1 MSNILLISAPGA
13 GKGVT
18 SEYLK
23 EKYNMVHMSIGN
35 LLREESE
42 KNTSLKE
49 KLANGEFIENNIVY
63 SLFSKFLEDNKGS
76 SFIFEGFPR
85 LMEQVK
91 PFLDILSEHDIIL
104 DKIIFIDI
112 DKDIALK
119 RVTGR
124 LMCKNCNEIYN
135 KYVDNLENNKCKVCG
150 GSLYTRDDDKIE
162 TYENRY
168 KLFKEKTMPVVEYLS
183 DKYDIYTVSNN
194 GTFDEM
200 KSQID
205 NIMGN
210 WESVK
215 MAKNDVIE
223 VDGKV
228 IDVLPG
234 GKFKV
239 ELANGHI
246 VEAHVSGKIRM
257 NNIRILPGDTVVL
270 ELSPADITHGRIT
283 WNKR

>member
-18 SEYLK
+18 SKYLK

-85 LMEQVK
+85 LMEQVN
-91 PFLDILSEHDIIL
+91 PFLDILSENDIIL
-104 DKIIFIDI
+104 DKIIFKDI

-150 GSLYTRDDDKIE
+150 GSLYTRDDDKVE

-168 KLFKEKTMPVVEYLS
+168 KLFKEKTMPIVEYLS

-210 WESVK
+210 
-215 MAKNDVIE
+215 
-223 VDGKV
+223 
-228 IDVLPG
+228 
-234 GKFKV
+234 
-239 ELANGHI
+239 
-246 VEAHVSGKIRM
+246 
-257 NNIRILPGDTVVL
+257 
-270 ELSPADITHGRIT
+270 
-283 WNKR
+283 

>member
-150 GSLYTRDDDKIE
+150 GSLYTRDDDKVE

-210 WESVK
+210 
-215 MAKNDVIE
+215 
-223 VDGKV
+223 
-228 IDVLPG
+228 
-234 GKFKV
+234 
-239 ELANGHI
+239 
-246 VEAHVSGKIRM
+246 
-257 NNIRILPGDTVVL
+257 
-270 ELSPADITHGRIT
+270 
-283 WNKR
+283 

>member
-1 MSNILLISAPGA
+1 
-13 GKGVT
+13 
-18 SEYLK
+18 
-23 EKYNMVHMSIGN
+23 
-35 LLREESE
+35 
-42 KNTSLKE
+42 
-49 KLANGEFIENNIVY
+49 
-63 SLFSKFLEDNKGS
+63 
-76 SFIFEGFPR
+76 
-85 LMEQVK
+85 MEQVK

-135 KYVDNLENNKCKVCG
+135 KYIDNLENNKCKVCG
-150 GSLYTRDDDKIE
+150 GSLYTRDDDKVE

-210 WESVK
+210 
-215 MAKNDVIE
+215 
-223 VDGKV
+223 
-228 IDVLPG
+228 
-234 GKFKV
+234 
-239 ELANGHI
+239 
-246 VEAHVSGKIRM
+246 
-257 NNIRILPGDTVVL
+257 
-270 ELSPADITHGRIT
+270 
-283 WNKR
+283 

>member
-168 KLFKEKTMPVVEYLS
+168 KLFKEKTMPIVEYLS

-210 WESVK
+210 
-215 MAKNDVIE
+215 
-223 VDGKV
+223 
-228 IDVLPG
+228 
-234 GKFKV
+234 
-239 ELANGHI
+239 
-246 VEAHVSGKIRM
+246 
-257 NNIRILPGDTVVL
+257 
-270 ELSPADITHGRIT
+270 
-283 WNKR
+283 

>member
-18 SEYLK
+18 SKYLK

-63 SLFSKFLEDNKGS
+63 NLFSKFLEDNKGS

-150 GSLYTRDDDKIE
+150 GSLYTRDDDKVE

-168 KLFKEKTMPVVEYLS
+168 KLFKEKTMPIVEYLS

-210 WESVK
+210 
-215 MAKNDVIE
+215 
-223 VDGKV
+223 
-228 IDVLPG
+228 
-234 GKFKV
+234 
-239 ELANGHI
+239 
-246 VEAHVSGKIRM
+246 
-257 NNIRILPGDTVVL
+257 
-270 ELSPADITHGRIT
+270 
-283 WNKR
+283 

>member
-35 LLREESE
+35 LLREESK

-150 GSLYTRDDDKIE
+150 GSLYTRDDDKVE

-210 WESVK
+210 
-215 MAKNDVIE
+215 
-223 VDGKV
+223 
-228 IDVLPG
+228 
-234 GKFKV
+234 
-239 ELANGHI
+239 
-246 VEAHVSGKIRM
+246 
-257 NNIRILPGDTVVL
+257 
-270 ELSPADITHGRIT
+270 
-283 WNKR
+283 

>member
-18 SEYLK
+18 SKYLK

-112 DKDIALK
+112 DKDIAL
-119 RVTGR
+119 RRITGR

-150 GSLYTRDDDKIE
+150 GSLYTRDDDKVE

-168 KLFKEKTMPVVEYLS
+168 KLFKEKTMPIVEYLS

-194 GTFDEM
+194 GTFDEI

-210 WESVK
+210 
-215 MAKNDVIE
+215 
-223 VDGKV
+223 
-228 IDVLPG
+228 
-234 GKFKV
+234 
-239 ELANGHI
+239 
-246 VEAHVSGKIRM
+246 
-257 NNIRILPGDTVVL
+257 
-270 ELSPADITHGRIT
+270 
-283 WNKR
+283 

>member
-18 SEYLK
+18 SKYLK

-150 GSLYTRDDDKIE
+150 GSLYTRDDDKVE

-168 KLFKEKTMPVVEYLS
+168 KLFKEKTMPVVEYYKEMS
-183 DKYDIYTVSNN
+183 NFYQISNN

-210 WESVK
+210 
-215 MAKNDVIE
+215 
-223 VDGKV
+223 
-228 IDVLPG
+228 
-234 GKFKV
+234 
-239 ELANGHI
+239 
-246 VEAHVSGKIRM
+246 
-257 NNIRILPGDTVVL
+257 
-270 ELSPADITHGRIT
+270 
-283 WNKR
+283 

>member
-42 KNTSLKE
+42 KNISLKE

-135 KYVDNLENNKCKVCG
+135 KYIDNLENNKCKVCG
-150 GSLYTRDDDKIE
+150 GSLYTRDDDKVE

-168 KLFKEKTMPVVEYLS
+168 KLFKEKTMPIVEYLS

-210 WESVK
+210 
-215 MAKNDVIE
+215 
-223 VDGKV
+223 
-228 IDVLPG
+228 
-234 GKFKV
+234 
-239 ELANGHI
+239 
-246 VEAHVSGKIRM
+246 
-257 NNIRILPGDTVVL
+257 
-270 ELSPADITHGRIT
+270 
-283 WNKR
+283 

>member
-18 SEYLK
+18 SKYLK

-150 GSLYTRDDDKIE
+150 GSLYTRDDDKVE

-194 GTFDEM
+194 GTFDEI

-210 WESVK
+210 
-215 MAKNDVIE
+215 
-223 VDGKV
+223 
-228 IDVLPG
+228 
-234 GKFKV
+234 
-239 ELANGHI
+239 
-246 VEAHVSGKIRM
+246 
-257 NNIRILPGDTVVL
+257 
-270 ELSPADITHGRIT
+270 
-283 WNKR
+283 

>member
-42 KNTSLKE
+42 NNTSLKE

-63 SLFSKFLEDNKGS
+63 NLFSKFLEDNEGS

-91 PFLDILSEHDIIL
+91 PFLDILSEHGIIL

-183 DKYDIYTVSNN
+183 DKYDIYTISNN

-210 WESVK
+210 
-215 MAKNDVIE
+215 
-223 VDGKV
+223 
-228 IDVLPG
+228 
-234 GKFKV
+234 
-239 ELANGHI
+239 
-246 VEAHVSGKIRM
+246 
-257 NNIRILPGDTVVL
+257 
-270 ELSPADITHGRIT
+270 
-283 WNKR
+283 

>member
-1 MSNILLISAPGA
+1 MSNILLVSAPGA

-18 SEYLK
+18 SKYLK

-150 GSLYTRDDDKIE
+150 GSLYTRDDDKVE

-168 KLFKEKTMPVVEYLS
+168 KLFKEKTMPIVEYLS

-210 WESVK
+210 
-215 MAKNDVIE
+215 
-223 VDGKV
+223 
-228 IDVLPG
+228 
-234 GKFKV
+234 
-239 ELANGHI
+239 
-246 VEAHVSGKIRM
+246 
-257 NNIRILPGDTVVL
+257 
-270 ELSPADITHGRIT
+270 
-283 WNKR
+283 

>member
-1 MSNILLISAPGA
+1 MSNVLLISAPGA

-18 SEYLK
+18 SKYLK

-210 WESVK
+210 
-215 MAKNDVIE
+215 
-223 VDGKV
+223 
-228 IDVLPG
+228 
-234 GKFKV
+234 
-239 ELANGHI
+239 
-246 VEAHVSGKIRM
+246 
-257 NNIRILPGDTVVL
+257 
-270 ELSPADITHGRIT
+270 
-283 WNKR
+283 

>member
-18 SEYLK
+18 SKYLK

-135 KYVDNLENNKCKVCG
+135 NYVDNLENNKCKVCG

-210 WESVK
+210 
-215 MAKNDVIE
+215 
-223 VDGKV
+223 
-228 IDVLPG
+228 
-234 GKFKV
+234 
-239 ELANGHI
+239 
-246 VEAHVSGKIRM
+246 
-257 NNIRILPGDTVVL
+257 
-270 ELSPADITHGRIT
+270 
-283 WNKR
+283 

>member
-35 LLREESE
+35 LLREESK

-49 KLANGEFIENNIVY
+49 KLANGEFIDNNIVY

-150 GSLYTRDDDKIE
+150 GSLYTRDDDKVE

-210 WESVK
+210 
-215 MAKNDVIE
+215 
-223 VDGKV
+223 
-228 IDVLPG
+228 
-234 GKFKV
+234 
-239 ELANGHI
+239 
-246 VEAHVSGKIRM
+246 
-257 NNIRILPGDTVVL
+257 
-270 ELSPADITHGRIT
+270 
-283 WNKR
+283 

>member
-18 SEYLK
+18 SKYLK

-42 KNTSLKE
+42 KNISLKE

-85 LMEQVK
+85 FMEQVK

-210 WESVK
+210 
-215 MAKNDVIE
+215 
-223 VDGKV
+223 
-228 IDVLPG
+228 
-234 GKFKV
+234 
-239 ELANGHI
+239 
-246 VEAHVSGKIRM
+246 
-257 NNIRILPGDTVVL
+257 
-270 ELSPADITHGRIT
+270 
-283 WNKR
+283 

>member
-18 SEYLK
+18 SKYLK
-23 EKYNMVHMSIGN
+23 KKYNMVHMSIGN

-63 SLFSKFLEDNKGS
+63 SLFSKFLEDNEGS

-135 KYVDNLENNKCKVCG
+135 KYIDNLENNKCKVCG
-150 GSLYTRDDDKIE
+150 GSLYTRDDDKVE

-210 WESVK
+210 
-215 MAKNDVIE
+215 
-223 VDGKV
+223 
-228 IDVLPG
+228 
-234 GKFKV
+234 
-239 ELANGHI
+239 
-246 VEAHVSGKIRM
+246 
-257 NNIRILPGDTVVL
+257 
-270 ELSPADITHGRIT
+270 
-283 WNKR
+283 

>member
-35 LLREESE
+35 LLREESK

-49 KLANGEFIENNIVY
+49 KLANGEFIDNNIVY
-63 SLFSKFLEDNKGS
+63 SLFSKFLEDNAGS

-210 WESVK
+210 
-215 MAKNDVIE
+215 
-223 VDGKV
+223 
-228 IDVLPG
+228 
-234 GKFKV
+234 
-239 ELANGHI
+239 
-246 VEAHVSGKIRM
+246 
-257 NNIRILPGDTVVL
+257 
-270 ELSPADITHGRIT
+270 
-283 WNKR
+283 

>member
-35 LLREESE
+35 LLREESK

-49 KLANGEFIENNIVY
+49 KLANGEFIDNNIVY

-210 WESVK
+210 
-215 MAKNDVIE
+215 
-223 VDGKV
+223 
-228 IDVLPG
+228 
-234 GKFKV
+234 
-239 ELANGHI
+239 
-246 VEAHVSGKIRM
+246 
-257 NNIRILPGDTVVL
+257 
-270 ELSPADITHGRIT
+270 
-283 WNKR
+283 

>member
-35 LLREESE
+35 LLREESK

-49 KLANGEFIENNIVY
+49 KLANGEFIDNNIVY
-63 SLFSKFLEDNKGS
+63 ILFSKFLEDNAGS

-135 KYVDNLENNKCKVCG
+135 KYIDNLENNKCKVCG
-150 GSLYTRDDDKIE
+150 GSLYTRDDDKVE

-210 WESVK
+210 
-215 MAKNDVIE
+215 
-223 VDGKV
+223 
-228 IDVLPG
+228 
-234 GKFKV
+234 
-239 ELANGHI
+239 
-246 VEAHVSGKIRM
+246 
-257 NNIRILPGDTVVL
+257 
-270 ELSPADITHGRIT
+270 
-283 WNKR
+283 

>member
-49 KLANGEFIENNIVY
+49 KLANGEFIDNNIVY

-150 GSLYTRDDDKIE
+150 GSLYTRDDDKVE

-168 KLFKEKTMPVVEYLS
+168 KLFKEKTMPIVEYLS

-210 WESVK
+210 
-215 MAKNDVIE
+215 
-223 VDGKV
+223 
-228 IDVLPG
+228 
-234 GKFKV
+234 
-239 ELANGHI
+239 
-246 VEAHVSGKIRM
+246 
-257 NNIRILPGDTVVL
+257 
-270 ELSPADITHGRIT
+270 
-283 WNKR
+283 

>member
-63 SLFSKFLEDNKGS
+63 SLFSKFLEDNEGS

-183 DKYDIYTVSNN
+183 DKYHIYTVSNN

-210 WESVK
+210 
-215 MAKNDVIE
+215 
-223 VDGKV
+223 
-228 IDVLPG
+228 
-234 GKFKV
+234 
-239 ELANGHI
+239 
-246 VEAHVSGKIRM
+246 
-257 NNIRILPGDTVVL
+257 
-270 ELSPADITHGRIT
+270 
-283 WNKR
+283 

>member
-35 LLREESE
+35 LLREESK
-42 KNTSLKE
+42 KNISLKE
-49 KLANGEFIENNIVY
+49 KLANGEFIDNNIVY
-63 SLFSKFLEDNKGS
+63 SLFSKFLEDNEGS

-210 WESVK
+210 
-215 MAKNDVIE
+215 
-223 VDGKV
+223 
-228 IDVLPG
+228 
-234 GKFKV
+234 
-239 ELANGHI
+239 
-246 VEAHVSGKIRM
+246 
-257 NNIRILPGDTVVL
+257 
-270 ELSPADITHGRIT
+270 
-283 WNKR
+283 

>member
-18 SEYLK
+18 SKYLK

-168 KLFKEKTMPVVEYLS
+168 KLFKEKTMPVVEYYKKMNNFYL
-183 DKYDIYTVSNN
+183 ISNN

-210 WESVK
+210 
-215 MAKNDVIE
+215 
-223 VDGKV
+223 
-228 IDVLPG
+228 
-234 GKFKV
+234 
-239 ELANGHI
+239 
-246 VEAHVSGKIRM
+246 
-257 NNIRILPGDTVVL
+257 
-270 ELSPADITHGRIT
+270 
-283 WNKR
+283 

>member
-42 KNTSLKE
+42 KNISLKE
-49 KLANGEFIENNIVY
+49 KLAKGEFIDNNIVY

-135 KYVDNLENNKCKVCG
+135 KYIDNLENNKCKVCG
-150 GSLYTRDDDKIE
+150 GSLYTRDDDKVE

-210 WESVK
+210 
-215 MAKNDVIE
+215 
-223 VDGKV
+223 
-228 IDVLPG
+228 
-234 GKFKV
+234 
-239 ELANGHI
+239 
-246 VEAHVSGKIRM
+246 
-257 NNIRILPGDTVVL
+257 
-270 ELSPADITHGRIT
+270 
-283 WNKR
+283 

>member
-112 DKDIALK
+112 DKDIAL
-119 RVTGR
+119 RRITGR

-150 GSLYTRDDDKIE
+150 GSLYTRDDDKVE

-210 WESVK
+210 
-215 MAKNDVIE
+215 
-223 VDGKV
+223 
-228 IDVLPG
+228 
-234 GKFKV
+234 
-239 ELANGHI
+239 
-246 VEAHVSGKIRM
+246 
-257 NNIRILPGDTVVL
+257 
-270 ELSPADITHGRIT
+270 
-283 WNKR
+283 

>member
-18 SEYLK
+18 SKYLK

-91 PFLDILSEHDIIL
+91 PFLDILSEHDNIL

-210 WESVK
+210 
-215 MAKNDVIE
+215 
-223 VDGKV
+223 
-228 IDVLPG
+228 
-234 GKFKV
+234 
-239 ELANGHI
+239 
-246 VEAHVSGKIRM
+246 
-257 NNIRILPGDTVVL
+257 
-270 ELSPADITHGRIT
+270 
-283 WNKR
+283 

>member
-18 SEYLK
+18 SKYLK

-76 SFIFEGFPR
+76 SFIFEGFQR

-150 GSLYTRDDDKIE
+150 GSLYTRDDDKVE

-168 KLFKEKTMPVVEYLS
+168 KLFKEKTMPIVEYLS

-210 WESVK
+210 
-215 MAKNDVIE
+215 
-223 VDGKV
+223 
-228 IDVLPG
+228 
-234 GKFKV
+234 
-239 ELANGHI
+239 
-246 VEAHVSGKIRM
+246 
-257 NNIRILPGDTVVL
+257 
-270 ELSPADITHGRIT
+270 
-283 WNKR
+283 

>member
-18 SEYLK
+18 SKYLK

-35 LLREESE
+35 LLKEESE

-210 WESVK
+210 
-215 MAKNDVIE
+215 
-223 VDGKV
+223 
-228 IDVLPG
+228 
-234 GKFKV
+234 
-239 ELANGHI
+239 
-246 VEAHVSGKIRM
+246 
-257 NNIRILPGDTVVL
+257 
-270 ELSPADITHGRIT
+270 
-283 WNKR
+283 

>member
-35 LLREESE
+35 LLREESK

-150 GSLYTRDDDKIE
+150 GSLYTRDDDKVE

-168 KLFKEKTMPVVEYLS
+168 KLFKEKTMPIVEYLS

-210 WESVK
+210 
-215 MAKNDVIE
+215 
-223 VDGKV
+223 
-228 IDVLPG
+228 
-234 GKFKV
+234 
-239 ELANGHI
+239 
-246 VEAHVSGKIRM
+246 
-257 NNIRILPGDTVVL
+257 
-270 ELSPADITHGRIT
+270 
-283 WNKR
+283 

>member
-35 LLREESE
+35 LLREESK

-63 SLFSKFLEDNKGS
+63 SLFSKFLEDNEGS

-210 WESVK
+210 
-215 MAKNDVIE
+215 
-223 VDGKV
+223 
-228 IDVLPG
+228 
-234 GKFKV
+234 
-239 ELANGHI
+239 
-246 VEAHVSGKIRM
+246 
-257 NNIRILPGDTVVL
+257 
-270 ELSPADITHGRIT
+270 
-283 WNKR
+283 